1 MPDITYGQL
10 AKILRSFGF
19 AIHEPRSGVRVYEH
33 AESGATIIL
42 PKFPDEDRVYGHHFT
57 DVKMTLDSFGLAS
70 APEFASRVVKVTDEI
85 FGLPETTY
93 GRLTQTLRSLGFTV
107 HEPKPGVLVY
117 KHETGAVIILPKFP
131 DEDRVYWHHLADAR
145 AMLDA
150 YGIASG
156 PEFASRLLKA
166 S

>member
-1 MPDITYGQL
+1 M
-10 AKILRSFGF
+10 
-19 AIHEPRSGVRVYEH
+19 
-33 AESGATIIL
+33 
-42 PKFPDEDRVYGHHFT
+42 
-57 DVKMTLDSFGLAS
+57 
-70 APEFASRVVKVTDEI
+70 
-85 FGLPETTY
+85 PETTY

-145 AMLDA
+145 SMLDA
-150 YGIASG
+150 YGIATE